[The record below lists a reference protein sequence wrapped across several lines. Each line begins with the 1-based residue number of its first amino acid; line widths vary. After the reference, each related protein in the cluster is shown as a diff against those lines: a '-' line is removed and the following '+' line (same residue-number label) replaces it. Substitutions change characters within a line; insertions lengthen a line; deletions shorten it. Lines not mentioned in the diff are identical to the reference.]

1 MMPSTIFLL
10 FMSGWMLAL
19 VLQYGIA
26 SLPVIALLTAMMV
39 SIRLIQ
45 HLNARRQAPLRF
57 PANIH

>member
-1 MMPSTIFLL
+1 
-10 FMSGWMLAL
+10 MSGWMLAI
-19 VLQYGIA
+19 VLHYGMA

-45 HLNARRQAPLRF
+45 HSNARRRAPLRF

>member
-1 MMPSTIFLL
+1 MMPSTIVPL
-10 FMSGWMLAL
+10 FMSGWMLAI
-19 VLQYGIA
+19 VLHYGMA

-45 HLNARRQAPLRF
+45 HSNARRQAPLRF

>member
-1 MMPSTIFLL
+1 MMPSTIVPL
-10 FMSGWMLAL
+10 FMSGWMLAI
-19 VLQYGIA
+19 VLHYGMA

-45 HLNARRQAPLRF
+45 HSNARRRAPLRF